1 MATLRSWSRAGL
13 LGVTGTGAAW
23 LFLAACSHDWDAF
36 DPRLGAAAIDAGIDA
51 DTPDADTPDADA
63 DTPDADADTPDADTP
78 DADTPD
84 ADAGPPTHVT
94 AGLLVL
100 YDFEQGS
107 GDVVSDV
114 SGVGDP
120 LDLLIADPVATAWF
134 PGGLA
139 VLAPTLITSSPAAAT
154 KVIDGCMATNEIT
167 LEIWLR
173 PTTLDQGGPARLIT
187 CSVDIDS
194 RNFTLGQQF
203 ASYYQSRLRVSPA
216 GLNGQPYLPTP
227 PDEGDVTTQLT
238 HLQLTRDV
246 AGVRRLYVDG
256 VERATD
262 TVDGDFAD
270 WDLGHALSFA
280 NEITL
285 DRAWLGEL
293 HRAAIYDRALTA
305 AEIAQN
311 HSAGP

>member
-63 DTPDADADTPDADTP
+63 DTPDADTP

-120 LDLLIADPVATAWF
+120 LDLLIADPAATAWF

-173 PTTLDQGGPARLIT
+173 PNNLLQDGPARMIT
-187 CSVDIDS
+187 CSLDTGS
-194 RNFTLGQQF
+194 RNFTLGQQL
-203 ASYYQSRLRVSPA
+203 ASYYQARLRVSP
-216 GLNGQPYLPTP
+216 LEPNGSPYLPTP
-227 PDEGDVTTQLT
+227 LDEGDVTTELT

-246 AGVRRLYVDG
+246 AGVRRFYVDG

-262 TVDGDFAD
+262 TVDGDFAS
-270 WDLGHALSFA
+270 WDLGYALSLA

-285 DRAWLGEL
+285 ERPWLGEL
-293 HRAAIYDRALTA
+293 HRVAIYDRALTA

-311 HSAGP
+311 HGAGP

>member
-1 MATLRSWSRAGL
+1 MVTLRSWSRAGL
-13 LGVTGTGAAW
+13 LGVAGTGAAW
-23 LFLAACSHDWDAF
+23 LLLAACSHDWDTF
-36 DPRLGAAAIDAGIDA
+36 DPRLGGAAIDAGIDA
-51 DTPDADTPDADA
+51 DTPDADTP
-63 DTPDADADTPDADTP
+63 DADTPDADTP

-114 SGVGDP
+114 SGVDDP
-120 LDLLIADPVATAWF
+120 LDLLIADPASTAWF

-173 PTTLDQGGPARLIT
+173 PTSLEQGGPARLIT
-187 CSVDIDS
+187 CSLDTS
-194 RNFTLGQQF
+194 NRNFTLGQQL
-203 ASYYQSRLRVSPA
+203 ASYYQSRLRVSP
-216 GLNGQPYLPTP
+216 LEPNGNPYLATP
-227 PDEGDVTTQLT
+227 LDEGDVITELT

-246 AGVRRLYVDG
+246 AGVRRLYVNG

-262 TVDGDFAD
+262 TADGDFSS
-270 WDLGHALSFA
+270 WDLDHPLSLA

-285 DRAWLGEL
+285 DRTWLGEL
-293 HRAAIYDRALTA
+293 HRVAIYDRALTA
-305 AEIAQN
+305 AEVAQN
-311 HSAGP
+311 HGAGP